1 MAFEKRSTLEGVAVL
16 TKQLKALEQL
26 EQGQVLKRGVKAG
39 INVALKYARQNIPVG
54 GGVTPSGRPTVTH
67 LTYQGRRVS
76 AGFARS
82 QLRTGASINKTKDIA
97 DGILTTTKEGFYIL
111 NFVELGTRYQRA
123 QPWIRKS
130 LLQARDEA
138 ELALANSILLGIDN
152 AVKSA

>member
-54 GGVTPSGRPTVTH
+54 TVDHKTYTGRA
-67 LTYQGRRVS
+67 VS

-97 DGILTTTKEGFYIL
+97 DGILTTTKEGYYAL

-138 ELALANSILLGIDN
+138 ELALANTILLGIDK
-152 AVKSA
+152 AVESA